1 MSLLSRIEGFY
12 LSILRVIILAAATI
26 ALVIVVLGFVRS
38 APLLIQQLGIDAT
51 QQQMTGGSLSEF
63 VSEKRA
69 EGIETAAAPEKTSR
83 PETPQTIKD
92 AVALLARYHKERL
105 GEELDVNGATGVLM
119 ERHSALPIEYQ
130 AAYGASIKRL
140 MEQLVASKGSPLQM
154 DQINELMN
162 WHDQKFQSNV
172 ESQAAKKATDNVAA
186 LQAMGVSAVA
196 LLVFLLIVFCFIFVK
211 IERNLRL
218 VQMVDRTPATGGSSP
233 ISA

>member
-1 MSLLSRIEGFY
+1 MARLSRIEGFY

-26 ALVIVVLGFVRS
+26 ALVIVVIGFVRS
-38 APLLIQQLGIDAT
+38 APLLIQQLGMGAS

-63 VSEKRA
+63 VGEKRA
-69 EGIETAAAPEKTSR
+69 EGIETAAAPEIAGR
-83 PETPQTIKD
+83 PEAPQTIKD
-92 AVALLARYHKERL
+92 AVALLARYDKERL
-105 GEELDVNGATGVLM
+105 GQELDVDVATGVLM
-119 ERHSALPIEYQ
+119 ERHDALPSEYQ

-172 ESQAAKKATDNVAA
+172 ESQAAKKAADNVAA

-218 VQMVDRTPATGGSSP
+218 VQIMDRTPGTGGSTP